1 MATELITITE
11 YCRHHHTDVSFIDA
25 LEQNGLVEIVQV
37 AQERCIQYD
46 QLEQIES
53 YTRWYH
59 ELEINVEGI
68 ETVHYL
74 LQKIKDMQ
82 QHIHELE
89 SRLRR
94 YGLDV

>member
-1 MATELITITE
+1 MATELITINE
-11 YCRHHHTDVSFIDA
+11 YCVHHHTDVAFIDA
-25 LEQNGLVEIVQV
+25 LEQNGLIEIVRV
-37 AQERCIQYD
+37 EQERCIQYD
-46 QLEQIES
+46 QLEQLES

-74 LQKIKDMQ
+74 LQRIKDMQ
-82 QHIHELE
+82 QYIHELE

-94 YGLDV
+94 YEHGA